1 MVNEYGLYDRY
12 GDEMQN
18 LGLRRREHERLDQL
32 LKEERSLFGLTDAAL
47 MRMETLNRLT
57 DENGFAEEERQN

>member
-1 MVNEYGLYDRY
+1 MFNDYGPYDRY

-32 LKEERSLFGLTDAAL
+32 LREERSLFGVTDAAL
-47 MRMETLNRLT
+47 SKMEALNRLT
-57 DENGFAEEERQN
+57 DENGFDEE